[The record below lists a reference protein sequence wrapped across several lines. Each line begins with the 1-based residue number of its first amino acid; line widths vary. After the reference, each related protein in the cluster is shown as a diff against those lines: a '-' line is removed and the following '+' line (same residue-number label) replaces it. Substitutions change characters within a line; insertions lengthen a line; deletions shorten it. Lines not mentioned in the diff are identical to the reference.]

1 MLKLVRRYS
10 ILSSGYAYN
19 HKMDTENKTV
29 VFSHRD
35 IVFVFN
41 WHPDRS
47 LPDYPVPVPEA
58 GRYRVLMSTDDREF
72 GGVRPDRPFGQ
83 GVQLS
88 AGMPRR
94 RDPAAYPDL

>member
-1 MLKLVRRYS
+1 MCIRDRLRIEFDRAMLKLVRRYS

-35 IVFVFN
+35 VVFVFN

-47 LPDYPVPVPEA
+47 LPDYPIQMCI
-58 GRYRVLMSTDDREF
+58 RDSRSTPQTESITSF
-72 GGVRPDRPFGQ
+72 
-83 GVQLS
+83 S
-88 AGMPRR
+88 KE
-94 RDPAAYPDL
+94 